1 MGSLLLLD
9 GLCYHMQSVT
19 AYYTMSLIS
28 PVSQSVAN
36 TFKRSLLIVLSIWY
50 FGNVVTMWSSIG
62 MMTVVFG
69 VVCYNVA
76 RQWQQEQD
84 KLREEMVSSAASV
97 HVARKDKQK
106 GSEMAE
112 CYSERRS
119 GERRGG
125 VMAV

>member
-1 MGSLLLLD
+1 MLYLVNLLYLLGTD
-9 GLCYHMQSVT
+9 F
-19 AYYTMSLIS
+19 IE
-28 PVSQSVAN
+28 N
-36 TFKRSLLIVLSIWY
+36 TIVFFMYFFFFIPRY